1 MLRFLVLAPIVLL
14 TVPAH
19 AEDRT
24 YSVSSFER
32 IRIDGPFKVELTLG
46 KAPSGKA
53 VGDTR
58 STDRLDLRVEGDTL
72 IVRAGTGAW
81 EEQAAAKKP
90 SHSPTATVIRVSTLN
105 LNGATVIGGGQLTI
119 AGPMRGQRI
128 TLTLTGS
135 GSLTASGLAADQLI
149 ASVTGSGTLTLAGK
163 AARARLS
170 ANGTTR
176 IVADKLVAD
185 DLNLRTDGNGETT
198 ARARY
203 TANINATGVGAV
215 AVYGT
220 ATCVVNKNVQ
230 GPVSCGAAAGP

>member
-1 MLRFLVLAPIVLL
+1 MLRFLALAPFLL
-14 TVPAH
+14 LVAPASA
-19 AEDRT
+19 AERT

-32 IRIDGPFKVELTLG
+32 IRVDGPFKVELTLG

-53 VGDTR
+53 EGDTR

-90 SHSPTATVIRVSTLN
+90 TQSPTATVIRVSTPN
-105 LNGATVIGGGQLTI
+105 LTGATVIGGGQLTI

-128 TLTLTGS
+128 TLALTGS
-135 GSLTASGLAADQLI
+135 GSLTAGGVAADQLI
-149 ASVTGSGTLTLAGK
+149 ATVTGSGTLTLAGK

-185 DLNLRTDGNGETT
+185 DLTLRTDGNGETT

-203 TANINATGVGAV
+203 TANVNAAGVGAV
-215 AVYGT
+215 TVLGT

-230 GPVSCGAAAGP
+230 GPVSCGAATAP